1 VQHEAIAGEP
11 AAEVAAPVA
20 APAAAT
26 LSPQA
31 RILALQRTAGNRA
44 VAQMLARA
52 ERGTKP
58 YFGDAPKLADGDW
71 YADDRKANIDTW
83 HTANEF
89 NLRNG
94 RNGEYPN
101 PEMRGAFYRWFYQ
114 ASTAKG
120 HETRW
125 ALAASIVAAGA
136 NEIATLSG
144 ASEEILGTGIN
155 ELQGMMREGNQIIF
169 DNVFP
174 KLRALYDSPTAVTG
188 QAALDWD
195 AKTLSEEQNLVQ
207 PLYGAASADAL
218 KLLEGIAKGDWL
230 TKAGA
235 TISSASSVEKGDG
248 IAPGDVP
255 YFDKTGNL
263 KDVAQRYAYGMKLA
277 STFSTVKP
285 SGTLAAAPPPPDAA
299 YLDGSALRAVDTRHN
314 LHFLDAI
321 IDSNVTPD
329 EQEQAVKRLALFT
342 PSEQATFLSSYADRI
357 ARCGMYPYRLLEAL
371 TPWKFDLEAQL
382 SFIDAV
388 FKKQGHP
395 WGDIKYSQVK
405 TMITNASP
413 ASRKKIKGARWKKI
427 FIDICD
433 DDDIDAAVADLQLDE
448 PERKEWVDAEKSI
461 F

>member
-11 AAEVAAPVA
+11 AAEPTAPVV
-20 APAAAT
+20 APTAAAF
-26 LSPQA
+26 SPQA

-52 ERGTKP
+52 EKSKP
-58 YFGDAPKLADGDW
+58 WTLGDTPAPADGDW
-71 YADDRKANIDTW
+71 YADDRKANTGTW
-83 HTANEF
+83 HVANEY
-89 NLRNG
+89 NLRHG

-101 PEMRGAFYRWFYQ
+101 PELRGAFYRWFYQ

-120 HETRW
+120 HQTRW

-144 ASEEILGTGIN
+144 ASEEILGAGIN

-174 KLRALYDSPTAVTG
+174 KLRALYDSPTPITG

-207 PLYGAASADAL
+207 PLYGTASADAL

-235 TISSASSVEKGDG
+235 TISSASSVKEGTN
-248 IAPGDVP
+248 IAKGDVP
-255 YFDKTGNL
+255 YFPKAGNL
-263 KDVAQRYAYGMKLA
+263 MDVAQRYAYGMKLA
-277 STFSTVKP
+277 GQFSTITP
-285 SGTLAAAPPPPDAA
+285 AGTLPATPPPPDAG
-299 YLDGSALRAVDTRHN
+299 YLDGSELRKVDTKHN

-329 EQEQAVKRLALFT
+329 EQEAAVKRLALFT
-342 PSEQATFLSSYADRI
+342 PFEQQIFLSSYADRV
-357 ARCGMYPYRLLEAL
+357 ARSGMYTRNLLVAL
-371 TPWKFDLEAQL
+371 TPWTFDLEAQL
-382 SFIDAV
+382 SFVDQV
-388 FKKQGHP
+388 MKKQGS
-395 WGDIKYSQVK
+395 WVDTKYSQVK
-405 TMITNASP
+405 KMITNASP

-433 DDDIDAAVADLQLDE
+433 DDDIDEAVADLGLDE
-448 PERKEWVDAEKSI
+448 PERKQWVDAEKSI

>member
-11 AAEVAAPVA
+11 AVEAAAEIAAPTSA
-20 APAAAT
+20 A

-52 ERGTKP
+52 ERSKP
-58 YFGDAPKLADGDW
+58 WGEAPALADGDW
-71 YADDRKANIDTW
+71 YDADRKANSGTW

-101 PEMRGAFYRWFYQ
+101 PELRGAFYRWFYQ

-120 HETRW
+120 HQTRW

-144 ASEEILGTGIN
+144 ASEEILGSGIN

-174 KLRALYDSPTAVTG
+174 KLRALYDSPTPVTG

-230 TKAGA
+230 TQAGA
-235 TISSASSVEKGDG
+235 TISSASSVKEGTN
-248 IAPGDVP
+248 IAKGDVP
-255 YFDKTGNL
+255 YFPKTGNL
-263 KDVAQRYAYGMKLA
+263 QDVAQRWAYGMKLA
-277 STFSTVKP
+277 QQFSTITPAGALP
-285 SGTLAAAPPPPDAA
+285 SGPPTPDAG
-299 YLDGSALRAVDTRHN
+299 YLDGSELRAVDTKHN

-321 IDSNVTPD
+321 IDSNVSPD
-329 EQEQAVKRLALFT
+329 EQEAAIKRLALFT
-342 PSEQATFLSSYADRI
+342 PSEQAIFLSSYAERV
-357 ARCGMYPYRLLEAL
+357 ARSGMYPRNLLIAL

-382 SFIDAV
+382 SFIDQV
-388 FKKQGHP
+388 MKKQGFS
-395 WGDIKYSQVK
+395 WVDTKYSQVK
-405 TMITNASP
+405 PMILNATP

-433 DDDIDAAVADLQLDE
+433 DDDIDAAVADLMLDE
-448 PERKEWVDAEKSI
+448 PERKQWVDEEKSI